1 MDPMS
6 CEDLRGRLSGLL
18 ILLEDRMEKQEAA
31 LIHEFIAAGEYGLG
45 PGRTRRLSA
54 LAGTP
59 ITDPERGVML
69 ALAQRMQMDDNV
81 PRTLAFCPRQI
92 AAPAGP

>member
-6 CEDLRGRLSGLL
+6 CEDLRGRAIRPADPARRPHG
-18 ILLEDRMEKQEAA
+18 EHGAA
-31 LIHEFIAAGEYGLG
+31 LIHEFIAAGEYGLALEELAG
-45 PGRTRRLSA
+45 FLA

-59 ITDPERGVML
+59 ITDPDRGVML
-69 ALAQRMQMDDNV
+69 APAQRMRMDDNV
-81 PRTLAFCPRQI
+81 SRTLAFCPCQV